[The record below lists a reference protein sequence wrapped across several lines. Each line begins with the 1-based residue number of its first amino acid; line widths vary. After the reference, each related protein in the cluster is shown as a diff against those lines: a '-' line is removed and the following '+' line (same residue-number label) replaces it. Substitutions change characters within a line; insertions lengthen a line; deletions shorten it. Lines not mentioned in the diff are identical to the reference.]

1 MITRFYY
8 TLPDL
13 YEHDPNFDND
23 YPFTENEGFYW
34 LIKKLIE
41 RGDLI
46 EDTAINLE
54 LFKHFWIMLKGANVM
69 YIDVAHPMWVQ
80 PNRPD
85 PIGSDGVKEL
95 ANSILDIYNSTKDYY
110 EPLISMYQAKMTD
123 ILGPVQTITSST
135 TESRF
140 NDTPQNAQLTPS
152 QYATDNYST
161 NVTKGKGDQ
170 TVSYDG
176 GTTMSR
182 LKEIQDSLKNLYAD
196 WAFEFNKLI
205 VGE

>member
-1 MITRFYY
+1 MRTRFYY
-8 TLPDL
+8 RFQDIIPPETG
-13 YEHDPNFDND
+13 FDND
-23 YPFTENEGFYW
+23 YPYMDNEGFYW
-34 LIKKLIE
+34 LFKKLID

-54 LFKHFWIMLKGANVM
+54 LFKHFWIMLKNANVM
-69 YIDVAHPMWVQ
+69 YIDVEHPSWEQ
-80 PNRPD
+80 PNRPNPAD
-85 PIGSDGVKEL
+85 TDEVREL
-95 ANSILDIYNSTKDYY
+95 ANNILDIYTSTKDYY
-110 EPLISMYQAKMTD
+110 EPIISMYQTEMTN

-135 TESRF
+135 SESRF
-140 NDTPQNAQLTPS
+140 NDTPQNAVLTPS

-176 GTTMSR
+176 GTMMSR
-182 LKEIQDSLKNLYAD
+182 LREIQDSLKNLYAD
-196 WAFEFNKLI
+196 WAFEFSKLT